1 MIKTIKK
8 FTLIISIIFLY
19 SCSGISD
26 AGKVLRNQKIKT
38 TDEFLVKKRAPLT
51 LPPQYDT
58 IPKPQSLEKLEK
70 KNDDDKINKI
80 LKIPNEEKSKDL
92 KNTSVEKSIINQ
104 IRK

>member
-8 FTLIISIIFLY
+8 FTLIIPIIFVY

-26 AGKVLRNQKIKT
+26 AGKVLRNEKIKT

-58 IPKPQSLEKLEK
+58 IPRPKSLEK

-92 KNTSVEKSIINQ
+92 ENTSVEQSIINQ